1 MRVLSFSFGREYYEI
16 QDSFYPSD
24 CRDIGLLKREPGI
37 MDTRMHVF
45 LKDQVRE
52 IFNRFAVCF
61 DIHLTLYSLTMD
73 KLEASFPERSLDYC
87 EKIQKNLGLLHCCL
101 QQDEEMCLVANQR
114 GGLVSYD
121 CHAGLREM
129 ILPVMIDRT
138 RVGFIMIG
146 QLRTNSHM
154 PERIASLWE
163 KQYGERERIQAAF
176 AEAPLFNPSE
186 IENMISLL
194 TLFIDYIVSLNY
206 IGLQR
211 SLVFEQIVN
220 YIDQNLG
227 RSITRRE
234 VAEKICKSE
243 SSISH
248 TVKNQIGI
256 SFSRLV
262 AERKIQ
268 RFEYLI
274 RKDPSLIVKEAAAR
288 VGYADPLYF
297 SRIFKNSRGRSP
309 REFLREVCEQNTHR
323 IIDNLD
329 Q

>member
-1 MRVLSFSFGREYYEI
+1 
-16 QDSFYPSD
+16 
-24 CRDIGLLKREPGI
+24 

-87 EKIQKNLGLLHCCL
+87 EKIQKDLGLLHCCL
-101 QQDEEMCLVANQR
+101 QQDEEMCLVANER

-138 RVGFIMIG
+138 PVGFIMIG
-146 QLRTNSHM
+146 QLRTNTRM
-154 PERIASLWE
+154 PERIARLWE
-163 KQYGERERIQAAF
+163 QEYGERKRIKAAF
-176 AEAPLFNPSE
+176 AEAPFFDPPK

-194 TLFIDYIVSLNY
+194 TLFVDYIVSLNY

-220 YIDQNLG
+220 CIDQNIN
-227 RSITRRE
+227 RPISRRE
-234 VAEKICKSE
+234 VADKICKSE

-248 TVKNQIGI
+248 TVKNQTGI

-262 AERKIQ
+262 AERKIR

-274 RKDPSLIVKEAAAR
+274 RKDPSLIVKEAAVR

-297 SRIFKNSRGRSP
+297 SRVYKNSRGRSP
-309 REFLREVCEQNTHR
+309 SDFLREVCKQNTRR
-323 IIDNLD
+323 ILD
-329 Q
+329 S